1 MPRSIKLFLLSIRD
15 LIASVGPSLVLV
27 VGLLAAA
34 WWFVDPQPPK
44 ILSLA
49 TGPDGSADAG
59 FGQRY
64 AMAFRA
70 EGVEV
75 RLVPTAGAADN
86 LRLLRDGQVDAAFV
100 RGGSADPVADDE
112 AGLLSLGSLFFEPL
126 WVFYRIDVA
135 RRVDRKTATLG
146 SVVQLR
152 GLRVAVDRPGSGVP
166 EIVENLLQANRMT
179 SSNLERV
186 NLEPAA
192 AAAALQAG
200 EVDAIVLFSAP
211 QSPLVQRLLRASDI
225 RLMNFGQSEAYVR
238 RFAFLSAVT
247 LPRGVVEIAD
257 DLPPQDVTLLA
268 ATTSLLAREDTH
280 PALRQL
286 FARTAQ
292 RLHGEAGWFNRARDF
307 PNTRTSELPVSSEG
321 DRAINGTP
329 PFWQAYLP
337 FWASNL
343 VERMW
348 LVIGGVLVLLLPL
361 SRIVPPLYTFRVRR
375 RVFRWYARLRE
386 IEDRMD
392 RGDGARNDLLDELD
406 ELDRVANGETVP
418 LSHAEELY
426 ALRSNIEKTRRRL
439 LARPPSDPDTAARV
453 DAAPGGA

>member
-15 LIASVGPSLVLV
+15 LIASAGPSLVLV

-44 ILSLA
+44 IVSLA

-192 AAAALQAG
+192 AAAALQSG

-268 ATTSLLAREDTH
+268 ATTSLLA
-280 PALRQL
+280 Q
-286 FARTAQ
+286 
-292 RLHGEAGWFNRARDF
+292 
-307 PNTRTSELPVSSEG
+307 
-321 DRAINGTP
+321 NG
-329 PFWQAYLP
+329 
-337 FWASNL
+337 
-343 VERMW
+343 R
-348 LVIGGVLVLLLPL
+348 
-361 SRIVPPLYTFRVRR
+361 
-375 RVFRWYARLRE
+375 
-386 IEDRMD
+386 
-392 RGDGARNDLLDELD
+392 
-406 ELDRVANGETVP
+406 
-418 LSHAEELY
+418 
-426 ALRSNIEKTRRRL
+426 
-439 LARPPSDPDTAARV
+439 
-453 DAAPGGA
+453 